1 MNSPGLRE
9 RKKEKTRRTIQEH
22 ALRLFAEQGYEA
34 TTIEQIADAAEV
46 SPSTLFRYFPT
57 KEDIVI
63 QDDYDPLLFDRL
75 AAQPP
80 EVPPVRA
87 LRNAFGEAMRGIPDN
102 ELGQIRARSRLQMS
116 IPAIR
121 ARIFQNMLDTMDL
134 LAEGIARRT
143 GADPGSFQVRVLIGA
158 VMGTII
164 PVLQTWATSEEDLGF
179 AEMIDEAFALLE
191 AGLPIEPAPRPEG

>member
-22 ALRLFAEQGYEA
+22 ALRLFAEQGYDA

-63 QDDYDPLLFDRL
+63 QDDYDPMVLERL
-75 AAQPP
+75 EAQPP
-80 EVPPVRA
+80 ELSPIRA
-87 LRNAFGEAMRGIPDN
+87 LRNAFGEAMRGIPAA
-102 ELGQIRARSRLQMS
+102 ELTEIRARSRLQLG

-121 ARIFQNMLDTMDL
+121 TRVFQNMLDTIDL
-134 LAEGIARRT
+134 LAEGVARRT
-143 GADPGSFQVRVLIGA
+143 GADPDSFQVRVLVGA
-158 VMGTII
+158 VMGVII
-164 PVLQTWATSEEDLGF
+164 PVLQAWATAEEDVGF
-179 AEMIDEAFALLE
+179 AGMIDDAFALLE
-191 AGLPIEPAPRPEG
+191 AGLPIEPERRPEG